1 MAFPSGAI
9 SLGDVLG
16 PSGYNTAAKDMA
28 TLNGRIYYN
37 ADGTQGTINCSA
49 GNPFSLGTLRG
60 KYANVSTGTLP
71 ARDAYGENITRV
83 NFGIFGGVQEMGG
96 VSGRA
101 GFNAATYRY
110 VGGRVISISID
121 VYYTSNRHGASSGSL
136 VGNSNLEIF
145 VDGIRSVYRSQSG
158 NISGTYAIPCP
169 ITSSLRIHLWSDVSD
184 YGTSGARVDGS
195 WTFTVN
201 LNGQLV

>member
-1 MAFPSGAI
+1 MAFSTGAI

-16 PSGYNTAAKDMA
+16 PSGYNTASKDMA
-28 TLNGRIYYN
+28 TLNGRIYYD
-37 ADGTQGTINCSA
+37 ADGTQRTINCSA

-71 ARDAYGENITRV
+71 ARDAYGENITRIL
-83 NFGIFGGVQEMGG
+83 GIESGG

-121 VYYTSNRHGASSGSL
+121 VYYNSNRHGASSGSL

-145 VDGIRSVYRSQSG
+145 VDGIRRVYRSQSG

-184 YGTSGARVDGS
+184 FGTSGARVDGT
-195 WTFTVN
+195 WRFTVN
-201 LNGQLV
+201 SSGQLV